1 MEKEKNKH
9 LLKFGNTETH
19 GIGLV
24 PIYDR
29 CHGQSVVNM
38 LLLVKHKAGQKIV
51 LPFIF
56 ENQVFDLGWFQKDM
70 KIEEYLE

>member
-1 MEKEKNKH
+1 
-9 LLKFGNTETH
+9 
-19 GIGLV
+19 
-24 PIYDR
+24 
-29 CHGQSVVNM
+29 M

-70 KIEEYLE
+70 NIEEYLE